1 MVFIHDTEMSL
12 RAAAAL
18 VNTLPDTDTEGVD
31 RLVSQQDFDAYLDE
45 YAYTGTFH
53 RDDDELAAV
62 RANRPRLLELWSVD
76 RDGAVPLV
84 NIRRAYAQN
93 LPNPADVLAKTKD
106 DFAADFKDLF
116 PAVKALNDYSYY
128 FIKDLSFLP
137 TFPFH
142 YKYLR
147 QAVRGDYLN
156 VFVTFDLTLRRLG
169 ESIFTTSRG
178 LDPNMRHMDE
188 IVNPPDW
195 LIGEQANLSGQAAD
209 PFKIPPGT
217 ASGQEAPK

>member
-53 RDDDELAAV
+53 RDDELAAV

-84 NIRRAYAQN
+84 NAMLRDGRALPQLVIHDGFDWHIHATEPDAPLSVRMLVEAAMAFVDVIRSDQWDRVRICEADDCASVYVDFSKNGSKRYCDTGNCGNRMNVIAYRRR
-93 LPNPADVLAKTKD
+93 
-106 DFAADFKDLF
+106 
-116 PAVKALNDYSYY
+116 KAE
-128 FIKDLSFLP
+128 
-137 TFPFH
+137 
-142 YKYLR
+142 
-147 QAVRGDYLN
+147 
-156 VFVTFDLTLRRLG
+156 
-169 ESIFTTSRG
+169 ES
-178 LDPNMRHMDE
+178 
-188 IVNPPDW
+188 
-195 LIGEQANLSGQAAD
+195 A
-209 PFKIPPGT
+209 
-217 ASGQEAPK
+217 

>member
-18 VNTLPDTDTEGVD
+18 VNTLPDTDIEGVD

-84 NIRRAYAQN
+84 NAMLRDGRALPQLVIHDGYDWHIHATDDSDPLATRILVEVAMAFAEVIRADQWDRVRVCSADDCDAVYVDFSKNGSKRYCDTGNCGNRMNVNAYRRRRARQTAGSPRP
-93 LPNPADVLAKTKD
+93 LP
-106 DFAADFKDLF
+106 AA
-116 PAVKALNDYSYY
+116 
-128 FIKDLSFLP
+128 
-137 TFPFH
+137 
-142 YKYLR
+142 
-147 QAVRGDYLN
+147 
-156 VFVTFDLTLRRLG
+156 
-169 ESIFTTSRG
+169 SR
-178 LDPNMRHMDE
+178 
-188 IVNPPDW
+188 
-195 LIGEQANLSGQAAD
+195 SG
-209 PFKIPPGT
+209 
-217 ASGQEAPK
+217 